1 MNRYDA
7 RQQFI
12 EGLEQYVAGIETDEG
27 LLRLARNVSAYH
39 AQVPAEA
46 YRLVKAILET
56 RDGVAGSPAAR
67 QRPVERTRM
76 AGSYGEVDPAVGAC
90 DRHARLGVGLHAGLA
105 GGRGRLQERLGVIE
119 RQSAGRRG
127 LAARS

>member
-12 EGLEQYVAGIETDEG
+12 EGLEQYIAGIETDDG

-39 AQVPAEA
+39 DQMPAEA

-56 RDGVAGSPAAR
+56 REGVS
-67 QRPVERTRM
+67 
-76 AGSYGEVDPAVGAC
+76 GSYAGA
-90 DRHARLGVGLHAGLA
+90 AQALQQRLGK
-105 GGRGRLQERLGVIE
+105 ERSE
-119 RQSAGRRG
+119 Q
-127 LAARS
+127 AA